1 MVLDERQKKIME
13 VLTMGI
19 TVLTDE
25 MILNVF
31 RECLKE
37 GIKEKEDKTYRTF
50 DNSLVLLVSPEHN
63 FVEIYAKYLMVV
75 RLEFYSNNVD
85 WKCASFDDIVPYE
98 LADYVS
104 AITAVY
110 NEEKEA
116 RKGNG
121 FHVTVEED

>member
-1 MVLDERQKKIME
+1 
-13 VLTMGI
+13 MGI

-25 MILNVF
+25 MLLNVF

-37 GIKEKEDKTYRTF
+37 GIKTEQSKTYRTF
-50 DNSLVLLVSPEHN
+50 DNSLLLLVSPEHN
-63 FVEIYAKYLMVV
+63 FIEVYAKYLMVV
-75 RLEFYSNNVD
+75 RLEFYPNNVD
-85 WKCASFDDIVPYE
+85 WKCASFDTIVPYE

-104 AITAVY
+104 AVAAIY